1 MKNEETCLEVNDYLD
16 LFILAGNLGDKQW
29 QQEIIV
35 KLQNRQTQE
44 SQNDES
50 ATLDHLWTEY
60 KKINKTIHELYSQL
74 QSMPSNHDLQE
85 IMWNLK
91 QRRIELGRKINNMEE
106 RRA

>member
-1 MKNEETCLEVNDYLD
+1 MKNKETCLEVNDYLD
-16 LFILAGNLGDKQW
+16 LFILAGNLGDKRW

-44 SQNDES
+44 TRNVES
-50 ATLDHLWTEY
+50 ATLDQLWIEY
-60 KKINKTIHELYSQL
+60 KKINQSIHELYNQL
-74 QSMPSNHDLQE
+74 QTMPFNHDLQE

-91 QRRIELGRKINNMEE
+91 QQRLELGRKINMEE